1 MRGMQE
7 NTGEHRATGAKAPD
21 GAEVSLIVPVY
32 NEEGNIAPLTAEIKA
47 AMARQPRLWEL
58 IFVDDGSG
66 DQSLARIKAEAAADK
81 RLRYLAL
88 AENSGQSAAL
98 FTGFTEAAG
107 AILVTLDADLQN
119 DPADIPRLLDL
130 FGRDN
135 DMVIGVR
142 RRRQDSVVKKISSRF
157 ANAVRNRLTSEDV
170 SDTGCSLKVMR
181 ASMARRLPAFRGMHR
196 FLPTLMKL
204 LGAKVAES
212 PVNHRPRVRG
222 LSKYGVWDR
231 AFSGLHDL
239 LAVRWMQKRNIYGCK
254 IRERG

>member
-1 MRGMQE
+1 MRE
-7 NTGEHRATGAKAPD
+7 NTGENHAKDAGD
-21 GAEVSLIVPVY
+21 LGRTEVSLIVPVY
-32 NEEGNIAPLTAEIKA
+32 NEEDNIAPLTAEIKA
-47 AMARQPRLWEL
+47 AMARQSRLWEL

-66 DQSLARIKAEAAADK
+66 DQSLARIKAEAAADR

-98 FTGFTEAAG
+98 FTGFMEAEG

-142 RRRQDSVVKKISSRF
+142 RRRQDSVIKKMSSRF

-181 ASMARRLPAFRGMHR
+181 ASMVARLPAFRGMHR

-204 LGAKVAES
+204 LEAKVAES

-222 LSKYGVWDR
+222 FSKYGVWDR
-231 AFSGLHDL
+231 AFSGFCDL
-239 LAVRWMQKRNIYGCK
+239 LAVRWMQKRNIHGCK